1 MKSRYW
7 VASIVSI
14 LVVTLLSAL
23 LSLTGILGYSQLA
36 FILAGFFAGCMP
48 AIYGLIVKKGGLA
61 FRAAYCIVPIAVYVL
76 ILLLGESAAKLPS
89 LDISGSEFDFGA
101 VMHSSLHHPVFM
113 VFIGYFI
120 GNSIH
125 ERRANRTKVDF
136 SQGWGTAIAYIL
148 VYLFLVAIFSWLNA
162 FYVDLAD
169 PNGVQAFMNGLGAFA
184 LTALP
189 LCIGF
194 VSPNWQMS
202 YSRTAEE
209 KVPFGL
215 LALLSLIPWLGLL
228 VGSFYISF
236 SPIYSE
242 ALYGLKIFGNFYASL
257 LDGKMILLGCTLSI
271 VMAMNMSRFSIV
283 QSKQKKAI
291 TPPAA
296 TPNADE
302 PAPPAA
308 QKETPA
314 STQEENE

>member
-14 LVVTLLSAL
+14 FVVTLLSAL
-23 LSLTGILGYSQLA
+23 LSFTGILGDTQLA

-48 AIYGLIVKKGGLA
+48 AIYGLIVNKNRLA

-76 ILLLGESAAKLPS
+76 ILLWGENAAKLPS

-101 VMHSSLHHPVFM
+101 VMYSSLHHPVFM

-120 GNSIH
+120 GSAIH
-125 ERRANRTKVDF
+125 EQRANRTKLDF
-136 SQGWGTAIAYIL
+136 SQGWVRAIGYIL
-148 VYLFLVAIFSWLNA
+148 VYLFLVAIFSWLNV

-194 VSPNWQMS
+194 VSPNWQLS

-228 VGSFYISF
+228 IGSFYISF

-242 ALYGLKIFGNFYASL
+242 ALYGLKIFGNFYAAL
-257 LDGKMILLGCTLSI
+257 LDGRMVLLGCTLSI
-271 VMAMNMSRFSIV
+271 VMAMNMIRFSIV

-296 TPNADE
+296 TPNAE
-302 PAPPAA
+302 APAA
-308 QKETPA
+308 QE
-314 STQEENE
+314 TQEDAPAPAQQDE